1 MRKHNKGKLNNKN
14 GFTLIELVAV
24 IAVAAILFAAV
35 IPAVKNAG
43 DNGKVTSTM
52 DTLKSV
58 QTAAAGYYTDNSTF
72 TGVTAAALAASG
84 KYLPATFTGTGANAF
99 GGDITA
105 TVNADPTK
113 VDVKLT
119 KVPSAASTKL
129 IAALNKSAE
138 ATSYDSPSQT
148 LTITY

>member
-1 MRKHNKGKLNNKN
+1 MRKHIKGKLNNKS

-24 IAVAAILFAAV
+24 IAVAAILFGAVMAAV
-35 IPAVKNAG
+35 KSTG
-43 DNGKVTSTM
+43 DNGKVASTM

-58 QTAAAGYYTDNSTF
+58 QAAATGYYTDNSTF

-105 TVNADPTK
+105 AVNADPTK